1 MSKACLIVATLLALC
16 ASSHAQTLR
25 WPGKPVRVIVPVS
38 PGGGTDIMARTLAT
52 KLSAEY
58 GQAFVIDNRGG
69 GGGTIGAETTVRAA
83 PDGYTLAVMGG
94 SYAANA
100 ALYKLPYD
108 AVRDITPI
116 SILGTGPF
124 VIAVHPSVKAATL
137 KELIELARARPDALA
152 YGSSGV
158 GSTLHLAG
166 ELFRQMSKT
175 ELLHVPYKG
184 GGAANA
190 DLLGGHIQVIFGPA
204 VQLLPLLRSG
214 HVRGIATAGEQRMA
228 QLPELPTVNEML
240 PGYTVH
246 AWYNFWGP
254 RGMPNDIVRRLNASV
269 GRVLKQPEV
278 IEWLRGEGM
287 QPAHTTP
294 AEFAVQLER
303 EVSKWTR
310 VVRTGNIK
318 AN

>member
-1 MSKACLIVATLLALC
+1 METNDIC
-16 ASSHAQTLR
+16 
-25 WPGKPVRVIVPVS
+25 VI
-38 PGGGTDIMARTLAT
+38 
-52 KLSAEY
+52 
-58 GQAFVIDNRGG
+58 GG
-69 GGGTIGAETTVRAA
+69 GGFVGRHIVHQLAARGLRVRVPARNRERVKDLILLPTVDVVAA
-83 PDGYTLAVMGG
+83 D
-94 SYAANA
+94 
-100 ALYKLPYD
+100 
-108 AVRDITPI
+108 
-116 SILGTGPF
+116 
-124 VIAVHPSVKAATL
+124 VHDPATL

-190 DLLGGHIQVIFGPA
+190 DLLGGHIQLIFGPA
-204 VQLLPLLRSG
+204 VQLLPLIRSG

-254 RGMPNDIVRRLNASV
+254 RGMPNDIVLRLNASV

-294 AEFAVQLER
+294 AEFAIQLER
-303 EVSKWTR
+303 EVSKWKS